1 MNKTQLL
8 DELRNQTYVRIKPSS
23 IHGIGVFAI
32 RDIPKGCRNIFGP
45 ETEAWTE
52 LSFEE
57 VEALPEHS
65 RHLIETYCL
74 FDDKNYFVPAD
85 GFKAMDLALFLNHGD
100 EPNVVSVN
108 EGAFFEAI
116 RDIAAGEEIL
126 VDYDQL

>member
-8 DELRNQTYVRIKPSS
+8 EELRNQTYVMIKPSA

-32 RDIPKGCRNIFGP
+32 RDIPKGCRNFFGP
-45 ETEAWTE
+45 ETGEWTE

-57 VEALPEHS
+57 VEQLPEQS

-74 FDDKNYFVPAD
+74 FDDRNYFVPAR
-85 GFKAMDLALFLNHGD
+85 GFKAMDISLFLNHAD

-108 EGAFFEAI
+108 EGEFFEAI

-126 VDYDQL
+126 VDYDKL